1 MDRVDSE
8 VIRLGSN
15 PPIFRCN
22 IQKMLKLIN
31 NDDITNYTV
40 LKKYVTQDTRIIF
53 LILLSIASVA
63 TIILNEYTSYE
74 ILYRNKN
81 DGYNRIV
88 VEVSKV

>member
-1 MDRVDSE
+1 M
-8 VIRLGSN
+8 
-15 PPIFRCN
+15 
-22 IQKMLKLIN
+22 N